1 MPTRAQALNDTPSLL
16 ASLTNAQD
24 YQLQSRGPGII
35 HVSLKSGSAPA
46 TNAQLLASHLISEY
60 EWFNFTKPSGENVYV
75 WSDNN
80 RAHVIY
86 TEGQN

>member
-1 MPTRAQALNDTPSLL
+1 MPTRVIAITETPVSV
-16 ASLTNAQD
+16 SNLTNAID

-35 HVSLKSGSAPA
+35 HVSLKSGSAPS
-46 TNAQLLASHLISEY
+46 TDAQRLASHLISEY